1 MAFKTR
7 KIETAGFSTPQEMFQ
22 DNKLKTIMGLM
33 DYQSQTIDNYIST
46 INGNQIRNKNVAFE
60 LPTGSGKTL
69 VGLLIAEFHRRK
81 HQRKCLFLCPTN
93 QLVSQVCSLAKEK
106 YGITAIAFT
115 GRQAEYS
122 PQEKSMYL
130 LGKAVGVTSY
140 SSFFALHS
148 FFDTVDILIFDDV
161 HSSENYII
169 DNWSINIDRQ
179 EHSTLFFQLAE
190 LFKDVLDESSY
201 SRLTSDYLFSS
212 DVADWCDMLP
222 RSRVI
227 PFSTQLRAIIDANME
242 ESNLRYA
249 WKRIRDSIDA
259 CNIYISWNSILIRP
273 YIAPTM
279 THSAFKNASQ
289 RIFMSATLGKSG
301 ELERV
306 VGCDNI
312 HRLPI
317 VSGWDTKGLG
327 RKLFI
332 FPDLSLPATE
342 HMAIIT
348 KLHSVA
354 GRSVLLVPSLNDYAS
369 MRDYLAKNIP
379 GISIFSANE
388 LSGSK
393 KDFLASNNAMV
404 IMANRFDGVDFPNDE
419 SRMLIV
425 YNLPKVTH
433 LQERFLV
440 SKMAASILYAE
451 RIKTRIVQAAGRCT
465 RNASDYSV
473 VCVLGDSILN
483 EMTSPTG
490 LASYHPEMRA
500 EIQFGIENSTDF
512 SNVEDIME
520 NVQIFFNRN
529 DEWESAEAEIVERRD
544 EFVLCGDNTEQEKLY
559 VKLCNAAQLEVKV
572 QYALWKKDY
581 QTALENILTI
591 ISLLDAPS
599 LSGYKCYWQCSG
611 SSIAHEL
618 CDPAKAHLLISDANK
633 NNVGGIRWIPGLV
646 DYYSTA
652 PITQS
657 TCTLSSDHF
666 FDTVGRMEYE
676 LNKFHKHDR
685 FEQRIKDILDMLATG
700 RGDKFE
706 RAHLD
711 LGILLGYDA
720 HNSMEPAAPDPYW
733 IINEEL
739 CIVAEDK
746 VYDTSEKA
754 IPVKDIKQAKLHEEW
769 IRKNVPILKK
779 DAKIITVIFSNSST
793 VEHSGKD
800 FCEGLFYCNIKQL
813 HSWANQSLGCLR
825 TAKSHFSEIGN
836 SEWRLST
843 HTLFATSHTT
853 PKDFIDMITSIPLST
868 LETK

>member
-1 MAFKTR
+1 MSCVA
-7 KIETAGFSTPQEMFQ
+7 
-22 DNKLKTIMGLM
+22 
-33 DYQSQTIDNYIST
+33 IDF
-46 INGNQIRNKNVAFE
+46 G
-60 LPTGSGKTL
+60 
-69 VGLLIAEFHRRK
+69 
-81 HQRKCLFLCPTN
+81 
-93 QLVSQVCSLAKEK
+93 LVS
-106 YGITAIAFT
+106 
-115 GRQAEYS
+115 R
-122 PQEKSMYL
+122 
-130 LGKAVGVTSY
+130 
-140 SSFFALHS
+140 H
-148 FFDTVDILIFDDV
+148 
-161 HSSENYII
+161 
-169 DNWSINIDRQ
+169 
-179 EHSTLFFQLAE
+179 
-190 LFKDVLDESSY
+190 
-201 SRLTSDYLFSS
+201 
-212 DVADWCDMLP
+212 
-222 RSRVI
+222 
-227 PFSTQLRAIIDANME
+227 
-242 ESNLRYA
+242 
-249 WKRIRDSIDA
+249 
-259 CNIYISWNSILIRP
+259 
-273 YIAPTM
+273 
-279 THSAFKNASQ
+279 
-289 RIFMSATLGKSG
+289 
-301 ELERV
+301 
-306 VGCDNI
+306 
-312 HRLPI
+312 
-317 VSGWDTKGLG
+317 
-327 RKLFI
+327 
-332 FPDLSLPATE
+332 
-342 HMAIIT
+342 
-348 KLHSVA
+348 
-354 GRSVLLVPSLNDYAS
+354 
-369 MRDYLAKNIP
+369 
-379 GISIFSANE
+379 
-388 LSGSK
+388 
-393 KDFLASNNAMV
+393 
-404 IMANRFDGVDFPNDE
+404 
-419 SRMLIV
+419 
-425 YNLPKVTH
+425 
-433 LQERFLV
+433 
-440 SKMAASILYAE
+440 
-451 RIKTRIVQAAGRCT
+451 
-465 RNASDYSV
+465 
-473 VCVLGDSILN
+473 
-483 EMTSPTG
+483 
-490 LASYHPEMRA
+490 
-500 EIQFGIENSTDF
+500 
-512 SNVEDIME
+512 
-520 NVQIFFNRN
+520 
-529 DEWESAEAEIVERRD
+529 
-544 EFVLCGDNTEQEKLY
+544 Y

-599 LSGYKCYWQCSG
+599 LSGYKCYWQCLG

-720 HNSMEPAAPDPYW
+720 HNSTEPAAPDPYW
-733 IINEEL
+733 IINEGL